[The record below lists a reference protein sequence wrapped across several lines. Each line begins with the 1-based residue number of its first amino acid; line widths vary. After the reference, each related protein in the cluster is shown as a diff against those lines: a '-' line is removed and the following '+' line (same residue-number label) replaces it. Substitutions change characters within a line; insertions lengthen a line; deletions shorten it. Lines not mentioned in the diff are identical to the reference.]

1 MFWISTM
8 LSLLRELVSTNKS
21 ILKVLR
27 MRSPGLIF
35 LRVTDKFKK
44 GTKTMLRFKLL
55 LPAPGA
61 SDVVARKLVVVNGNN
76 EPQQLDL
83 PGDSLE
89 TLEMEGQDNDVVSG
103 TLEDIDDADNVSPAR
118 EFSFVLTDTIAPP
131 QPGEIGL
138 VVTGE

>member
-1 MFWISTM
+1 
-8 LSLLRELVSTNKS
+8 
-21 ILKVLR
+21 
-27 MRSPGLIF
+27 
-35 LRVTDKFKK
+35 
-44 GTKTMLRFKLL
+44 MLRFKLL
-55 LPAPGA
+55 LPNPGA

-83 PGDSLE
+83 PGDSME

-103 TLEDIDDADNVSPAR
+103 TLEDIDDAGNVSPAR
-118 EFSFVLTDTIAPP
+118 EFSFILTDTIAPP